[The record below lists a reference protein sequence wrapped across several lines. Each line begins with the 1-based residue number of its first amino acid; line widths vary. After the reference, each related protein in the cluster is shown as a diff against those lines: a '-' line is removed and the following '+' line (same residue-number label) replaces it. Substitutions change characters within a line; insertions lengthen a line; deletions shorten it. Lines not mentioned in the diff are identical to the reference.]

1 MRAGGVGQRHSRQ
14 RALLDICSEAA
25 YPRHHNCLIESI
37 PRGSYGRH
45 GSRFGPFTPTSPT
58 PALPTP
64 SRPLPQVPQRQ
75 CPPAPGR
82 ELQDGCTR
90 QLTYQGRGGSHYNGV
105 NGEGRASTYTNGVL
119 LTITLEA
126 ARAALRIGEREPT
139 PAGAAPGARE
149 LGRLLRRLVSLI
161 YICWIPLQG
170 QSTAGARRSC
180 IWSHLG
186 KPQTHLHIA
195 PH

>member
-1 MRAGGVGQRHSRQ
+1 M
-14 RALLDICSEAA
+14 
-25 YPRHHNCLIESI
+25 
-37 PRGSYGRH
+37 
-45 GSRFGPFTPTSPT
+45 PTWVT
-58 PALPTP
+58 L
-64 SRPLPQVPQRQ
+64 RPLYPDFARACSPRPQPPRPQVPQRQ

-126 ARAALRIGEREPT
+126 ARAALRIGK
-139 PAGAAPGARE
+139 PAARRRRPLGHSSRQPGE
-149 LGRLLRRLVSLI
+149 SDSCHLI